1 MDFPKVKNVVNPDI
15 LLVCF
20 LGNFNKLTM
29 RFFSNLY
36 RVRFMVQK
44 VVTLYLPLPSD
55 LDLDII
61 SWRSKQTTGCQVM
74 V

>member
-1 MDFPKVKNVVNPDI
+1 MDFPKVKDVINPDV

-20 LGNFNKLTM
+20 LGYFYKLTM
-29 RFFSNLY
+29 RFFQIFF
-36 RVRFMVQK
+36 RIRFMIEK

-61 SWRSKQTTGCQVM
+61 S
-74 V
+74 